1 MPVKISGDGTITGLT
16 VGGLPNGVVDEN
28 TLANLAVG
36 TGKLANNA
44 VTPAKSA
51 LTEGIT
57 HYDTWGLTANVNWS
71 GHNVFDSAFDRNTS
85 VPSIGAAMTK
95 GSGGVFTFPVTGIWE
110 ISFQLKVYDGTP
122 NAWCECYIEK
132 STNSGS
138 SWTTVG
144 VGDGSLFD
152 DNQAT
157 YCTPACR
164 AAFDVTNTSTFKV
177 RLSINNE
184 QGAVVEGHATNCAS
198 SVVFKRIGN
207 T

>member
-16 VGGLPNGVVDEN
+16 VGGLPNGVVDED
-28 TLANLAVG
+28 T
-36 TGKLANNA
+36 LANNA
-44 VTPAKSA
+44 VTSAKSA

-57 HYDTWGLTANVNWS
+57 HYDTWSLTATVNWS
-71 GHNVFDSAFDRNTS
+71 GQNVFDGAFDRNTS

-110 ISFQLKVYDGTP
+110 ISCQYKVYDGTP
-122 NAWCECYIEK
+122 NAWSECYIEK

-138 SWTTVG
+138 SFTTVG

-157 YCTPACR
+157 YTMPACR
-164 AAFDVTNTSTFKV
+164 AAIDVTNTSTVRV

-184 QGAVVEGHATNCAS
+184 QGAHVEGHATNLAS
-198 SVVFKRIGN
+198 SAVFKRIGG